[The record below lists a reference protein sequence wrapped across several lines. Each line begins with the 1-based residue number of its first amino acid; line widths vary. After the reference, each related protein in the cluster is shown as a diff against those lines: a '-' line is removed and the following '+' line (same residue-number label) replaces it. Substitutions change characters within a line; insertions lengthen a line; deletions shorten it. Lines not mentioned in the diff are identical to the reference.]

1 MSKRSL
7 LKRQQLKQLLIK
19 YKRKHT
25 DELSTV
31 ESAIKFLDSTPLCF
45 NRSNL
50 YGHFTG
56 SAWVLDTTRQWV
68 LMTHHRQLNLWLQ
81 LGGHA
86 DSCSDLLGVALDEAR
101 EESGLTGFKVL
112 SQNIFDLDIHPI
124 PKYKDI
130 PPHVH
135 FDIRFIIENTRG
147 GKNIIVSN
155 ESHDVA
161 WIHKND
167 VLNKNPEESMV
178 RMLKKTSVNFAP

>member
-1 MSKRSL
+1 
-7 LKRQQLKQLLIK
+7 
-19 YKRKHT
+19 
-25 DELSTV
+25 
-31 ESAIKFLDSTPLCF
+31 
-45 NRSNL
+45 
-50 YGHFTG
+50 
-56 SAWVLDTTRQWV
+56 
-68 LMTHHRQLNLWLQ
+68 MTHHRQLNLWLQ

-112 SQNIFDLDIHPI
+112 SQSIFDLDIHPI

-130 PPHVH
+130 PPHFH
-135 FDIRFIIENTRG
+135 FDIRFIIENKRSG
-147 GKNIIVSN
+147 ENIIVSD

-178 RMLKKTSVNFAP
+178 RMLKKTSVNFTP

>member
-1 MSKRSL
+1 

-19 YKRKHT
+19 YKRKHP

-31 ESAIKFLDSTPLCF
+31 ESAIEFLDSTPLCF
-45 NRSNL
+45 NRKNL

-56 SAWVLDTTRQWV
+56 SAWVVDTTREWV

-86 DSCSDLLGVALDEAR
+86 DGSSDLLCVALDEAQ

-112 SQNIFDLDIHPI
+112 SQNIFDLDIHLI
-124 PKYKDI
+124 PKYNDI
-130 PPHVH
+130 PSHFH
-135 FDIRFIIENTRG
+135 FDIRFIIENTQSV
-147 GKNIIVSN
+147 KNIIVSD
-155 ESHDVA
+155 ESHDVV

-178 RMLKKTSVNFAP
+178 RMLKKTSVNFSP